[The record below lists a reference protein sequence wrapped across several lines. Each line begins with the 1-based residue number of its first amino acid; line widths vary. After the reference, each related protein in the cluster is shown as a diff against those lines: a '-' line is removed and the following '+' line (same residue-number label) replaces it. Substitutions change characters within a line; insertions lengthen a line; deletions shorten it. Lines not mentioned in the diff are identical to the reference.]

1 MSLVNFDNK
10 YTDKNSRH
18 SYLPFY
24 ETLLK
29 PIKDSA
35 TNILEVGIGDFG
47 EKNGGLA
54 SITS

>member
-24 ETLLK
+24 ETLLHLFTFQM
-29 PIKDSA
+29 PILK
-35 TNILEVGIGDFG
+35 NHKILLSNEYFDVD
-47 EKNGGLA
+47 NQ
-54 SITS
+54 